1 MNIAQERPGFTPQ
14 AAAALVQTHYGLPV
28 TADKIEELPGERD
41 QNFRLRTASGAQY
54 VLKIAHAAEE
64 VALLQLQQ
72 QVLAWLAPHV
82 PCPQVVPT
90 PAGATLLTLPTPAG
104 TPHLVRL
111 LTYLPGKPLGQYRP
125 HRPRLLRHLGH
136 TLGHLDAALAEFPW
150 PEQAAAQ
157 RYLAWDLQHAA
168 AITGHYLAHIADP
181 GRAALVDQL
190 RQQFLADA
198 APHLPHLRRSLI
210 HSDANDYNVLVHNQ
224 AVSGLIDFGDM
235 VHSCT
240 IFELAIAAAYAML
253 DKADPLTAA
262 AHVVAGYHAAYPLTE
277 LEISLLY
284 HLIAM
289 RLATSV
295 CVSAYRRHLVPGNP
309 YLAISEQPAW
319 RLLDQLADLP
329 PQLAHYTFRHA
340 CGLEPVPHSPAIA
353 AYLQAQAANARPVL
367 LPPPGTTPQVLD
379 LSVSSPLLANLP
391 EGGEATA
398 LSRLLAAEMAPA
410 GATLALGRYD
420 EARLLYTDPAFR
432 QPNNEFDEWRTVH
445 LGLDLFMPAGTPVYA
460 PLPGRLHSAQN
471 NAAPQDYGPTLILQ
485 HQTDEGQLFYTLYGH
500 LAPAGLDQWPPGQAI
515 AAGQQ
520 LGTLGDEM
528 ANGGWPPHLHFQVI
542 TDLLGRVGQF
552 PGVAP
557 AGQRAIWR
565 SLSPDPNLLLALPAL
580 PEPPPGRD
588 PATSLQLRRRHLG
601 PSLSLS
607 YREPLPIVRG
617 RGQYLYDDTGRA
629 YLDGVNNVSHVGH
642 SHPHVVRAAQQQLA
656 VLNTNTRYLHP
667 LLGEYAA
674 RLTAT
679 LPEPLSVCF
688 FVCSGSEANELAL
701 RLARTHTG
709 REDLLVIDGAYH
721 GNTAAL
727 IDASPYKHN
736 GPGGRGAPP
745 HIHAVPMPDP
755 YRGRFPGPD
764 SGPAYARLVQA
775 AIAAMQAQGRAPA
788 GFIAEPVLGCGGQV
802 VLPAGYL
809 QQAFAYVRAAG
820 GLCIADEV
828 QVGFG
833 RVGSHFWGFQTQGVL
848 PDIVTLGKPIGN
860 GHPLAAVVT
869 TPAIAA
875 SFANGM
881 EYFNTFGGNPV
892 SCAVGLAVLDV
903 LESEGLQAHARQ
915 VGERLLAGLRGL
927 MTRHTLI
934 GDVRGLGL
942 FVGVELVTDRVAKHP
957 AGGQAAYVVERMKE
971 RGILIS
977 SDGPDHNVLKLK
989 PPLVFSAANAD
1000 HLVQTLDEILAEDA
1014 LYESGAAN
1022 PV

>member
-1 MNIAQERPGFTPQ
+1 MNIAQERPDFTSQ
-14 AAAALVQTHYGLPV
+14 AVAALVQAHYGLPV
-28 TADKIEELPGERD
+28 TADKLQELPGERD
-41 QNFRLRTASGAQY
+41 QNFRLRAASGEQY

-64 VALLQLQQ
+64 AALLQLQQ
-72 QVLAWLAPHV
+72 QVLAWLAPYV

-90 PAGATLLTLPTPAG
+90 PAGATLLTLPDPAG
-104 TPHLVRL
+104 IPHLVRL

-125 HRPRLLRHLGH
+125 HSPHLLRHLGH
-136 TLGHLDAALAEFPW
+136 TLGRMDAALAEFPR
-150 PEQAAAQ
+150 PAQAAAQ

-168 AITGHYLAHIADP
+168 VITGRYLVHIADP

-190 RQQFLADA
+190 RQQYLADA
-198 APHLPHLRRSLI
+198 APHLPQLRRSLI

-262 AHVVAGYHAAYPLTE
+262 AHLVAGYHAAYPLTE
-277 LEISLLY
+277 VEISLLY

-295 CVSAYRRHLVPGNP
+295 CVSAYHRHLVAGNP

-319 RLLDQLADLP
+319 RLLAQLAGIP

-353 AYLQAQAANARPVL
+353 AYLQAQAAHARPVL

-379 LSVSSPLLANLP
+379 LSVGSPLLAN
-391 EGGEATA
+391 
-398 LSRLLAAEMAPA
+398 PA
-410 GATLALGRYD
+410 GEEDGSPWDRLPGTAMALGRYD
-420 EARLLYTDPAFR
+420 EARLIYTDPAFR
-432 QPNNEFDEWRTVH
+432 VPHDEYDAWRTVH
-445 LGLDLFMPAGTPVYA
+445 LGVDLFMPAGTPVYA
-460 PLPGRLHSAQN
+460 PLPGLLHSAQN
-471 NAAPQDYGPTLILQ
+471 NAGRQDYGPTLILQ

-500 LAPAGLDQWPPGQAI
+500 LAPAGLDQWQPGQAI

-520 LGTLGDEM
+520 LGTLGNETV
-528 ANGGWPPHLHFQVI
+528 NGGWPPHLHFQVI
-542 TDLLGRVGQF
+542 TDLLGRVGEF

-557 AGQRAIWR
+557 AGQRPIWR
-565 SLSPDPNLLLALPAL
+565 SLSPDPNLLLAFPAL
-580 PEPPPGRD
+580 KEPPPGRD
-588 PATSLQLRRRHLG
+588 RAASLQLRRRHLG

-607 YREPLPIVRG
+607 YREPLHIVRG

-679 LPEPLSVCF
+679 LPEPLSICF

-709 REDLLVIDGAYH
+709 REDLLLIDGAYH

-788 GFIAEPVLGCGGQV
+788 GFIVEPVLGCGGQV

-809 QQAFAYVRAAG
+809 RQAFAYVRAAG
-820 GLCIADEV
+820 GVCIADEV

-903 LESEGLQAHARQ
+903 LEGEGLQAHARQ

-927 MTRHTLI
+927 MTRHALI

-957 AGGQAAYVVERMKE
+957 AGAHAAYVVERMQA

-1014 LYESGAAN
+1014 LYESGAAKA
-1022 PV
+1022 V

>member
-1 MNIAQERPGFTPQ
+1 
-14 AAAALVQTHYGLPV
+14 
-28 TADKIEELPGERD
+28 
-41 QNFRLRTASGAQY
+41 
-54 VLKIAHAAEE
+54 
-64 VALLQLQQ
+64 
-72 QVLAWLAPHV
+72 
-82 PCPQVVPT
+82 
-90 PAGATLLTLPTPAG
+90 
-104 TPHLVRL
+104 
-111 LTYLPGKPLGQYRP
+111 
-125 HRPRLLRHLGH
+125 
-136 TLGHLDAALAEFPW
+136 
-150 PEQAAAQ
+150 
-157 RYLAWDLQHAA
+157 
-168 AITGHYLAHIADP
+168 
-181 GRAALVDQL
+181 
-190 RQQFLADA
+190 
-198 APHLPHLRRSLI
+198 
-210 HSDANDYNVLVHNQ
+210 
-224 AVSGLIDFGDM
+224 
-235 VHSCT
+235 
-240 IFELAIAAAYAML
+240 
-253 DKADPLTAA
+253 
-262 AHVVAGYHAAYPLTE
+262 
-277 LEISLLY
+277 
-284 HLIAM
+284 
-289 RLATSV
+289 
-295 CVSAYRRHLVPGNP
+295 
-309 YLAISEQPAW
+309 
-319 RLLDQLADLP
+319 
-329 PQLAHYTFRHA
+329 
-340 CGLEPVPHSPAIA
+340 
-353 AYLQAQAANARPVL
+353 
-367 LPPPGTTPQVLD
+367 
-379 LSVSSPLLANLP
+379 
-391 EGGEATA
+391 
-398 LSRLLAAEMAPA
+398 
-410 GATLALGRYD
+410 
-420 EARLLYTDPAFR
+420 
-432 QPNNEFDEWRTVH
+432 
-445 LGLDLFMPAGTPVYA
+445 
-460 PLPGRLHSAQN
+460 
-471 NAAPQDYGPTLILQ
+471 
-485 HQTDEGQLFYTLYGH
+485 
-500 LAPAGLDQWPPGQAI
+500 
-515 AAGQQ
+515 
-520 LGTLGDEM
+520 
-528 ANGGWPPHLHFQVI
+528 
-542 TDLLGRVGQF
+542 
-552 PGVAP
+552 
-557 AGQRAIWR
+557 
-565 SLSPDPNLLLALPAL
+565 
-580 PEPPPGRD
+580 
-588 PATSLQLRRRHLG
+588 
-601 PSLSLS
+601 
-607 YREPLPIVRG
+607 
-617 RGQYLYDDTGRA
+617 
-629 YLDGVNNVSHVGH
+629 H

-1022 PV
+1022 PA